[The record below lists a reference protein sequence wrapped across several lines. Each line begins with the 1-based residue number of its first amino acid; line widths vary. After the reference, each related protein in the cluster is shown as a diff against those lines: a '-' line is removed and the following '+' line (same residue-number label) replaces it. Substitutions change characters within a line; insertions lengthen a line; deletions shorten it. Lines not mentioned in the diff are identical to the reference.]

1 MEEKQKHQNKQQEQP
16 QPVESTQGIVRHR
29 EIPLWGWIAVIG
41 YMLLIDNLPS
51 LEFEGWALVAGWFA
65 ASAMCV
71 INYRSC
77 GRYHCKITGLGFLGL
92 GVLAILEEI
101 EVIDLEAW
109 VIWTTLLAVLA
120 VGFGL
125 EYRYKSKSGSR
136 YVVACGSKAC
146 SSSSGGD
153 EEFCM
158 NNNDEGDHARMYKY
172 VPGSTLAASIITA
185 VVLHYFF
192 PVTTIIPFPY
202 NLLGLLIVGLGVYLA
217 FQSVR
222 LLISHNTTFKPSGNP
237 SSLVTK
243 YLYSYSRNPIYL
255 GDLLIALGSATI
267 LSSLSAFIAPIIFF
281 LVVNTI
287 IIPFEEN
294 RLQKNFGVEYERYKG
309 SVRRWL

>member
-1 MEEKQKHQNKQQEQP
+1 MTEQQP
-16 QPVESTQGIVRHR
+16 PPFESAGRVIRRNSR
-29 EIPLWGWIAVIG
+29 EIPLWSWLPVIA
-41 YMLLIDNLPS
+41 YMVLVDNLMPS
-51 LEFEGWALVAGWFA
+51 DYEGWAIVAGWFA
-65 ASAMCV
+65 ASAMCLV
-71 INYRSC
+71 NYRSC

-101 EVIDLEAW
+101 GVIDLEAW

-125 EYRYKSKSGSR
+125 EYRYNSKSGSC

-146 SSSSGGD
+146 SSSGGD
-153 EEFCM
+153 NEFCM
-158 NNNDEGDHARMYKY
+158 NNNNESDHARMYKC
-172 VPGSTLAASIITA
+172 VPGSTLGASIIVA

-192 PVTTIIPFPY
+192 AVTILIPFSY
-202 NLLGLLIVGLGVYLA
+202 NLLGLVVVGLGIYLA
-217 FQSVR
+217 FLSVR
-222 LLISHNTTFKPSGNP
+222 LLISYNTTFEASGNP
-237 SSLVTK
+237 SSLVTRRP
-243 YLYSYSRNPIYL
+243 YSYSRNPIYL
-255 GDLLIALGSATI
+255 GFLLIALGTAAI

-294 RLQKNFGVEYERYKG
+294 RLQKNFGVEYERYKE

>member
-1 MEEKQKHQNKQQEQP
+1 MEQNKGQKTAE
-16 QPVESTQGIVRHR
+16 PVFRRKEV
-29 EIPLWGWIAVIG
+29 PLWSWLAVIA
-41 YMLLIDNLPS
+41 YMVLVDNLMPS
-51 LEFEGWALVAGWFA
+51 QYEGWALVAGWFA
-65 ASAMCV
+65 ASAMCLV
-71 INYRSC
+71 NYNSC

-101 EVIDLEAW
+101 GAIDLEAW
-109 VIWTTLLAVLA
+109 VTWTTLFAVLA

-125 EYRYKSKSGSR
+125 EYRYNSKSGSC

-146 SSSSGGD
+146 SSSGGGGD
-153 EEFCM
+153 EFCM

-172 VPGSTLAASIITA
+172 VPGSTLGASIIIA
-185 VVLHYFF
+185 VVLHYLF
-192 PVTTIIPFPY
+192 PVTTVIIPFPY
-202 NLLGLLIVGLGVYLA
+202 NLLGLVIVGSGMYLA

-222 LLISHNTTFKPSGNP
+222 LLISNNTTFEAGGNP
-237 SSLVTK
+237 SSLVTRRP
-243 YLYSYSRNPIYL
+243 YSYSRNPIYL
-255 GDLLIALGSATI
+255 GFLLIALGTATI

-294 RLQKNFGVEYERYKG
+294 RLQKNFGIEYERYKG

>member
-1 MEEKQKHQNKQQEQP
+1 MEQNKGQKTAE
-16 QPVESTQGIVRHR
+16 PVFRRKEV
-29 EIPLWGWIAVIG
+29 PLWSWLAVIA
-41 YMLLIDNLPS
+41 YMVLVDNLMPS
-51 LEFEGWALVAGWFA
+51 QYEGWAIVAGWFA
-65 ASAMCV
+65 ASAMCLV
-71 INYRSC
+71 NYSSC

-101 EVIDLEAW
+101 GVIDLEAW
-109 VIWTTLLAVLA
+109 VTWTTLFAVLA

-125 EYRYKSKSGSR
+125 EYRYNSKSGSC
-136 YVVACGSKAC
+136 YVVACGSKTC
-146 SSSSGGD
+146 SSSGGGD

-172 VPGSTLAASIITA
+172 VPGSTLGASIIIA
-185 VVLHYFF
+185 VVLHYLF

-202 NLLGLLIVGLGVYLA
+202 NLLGLVIVGSGMYLA

-222 LLISHNTTFKPSGNP
+222 LLISHNTTFEAGGNP
-237 SSLVTK
+237 SSLVTRRP
-243 YLYSYSRNPIYL
+243 YSYSRNPIYL
-255 GDLLIALGSATI
+255 GFLLIALGTATI

-294 RLQKNFGVEYERYKG
+294 RLQKNFGIEYERYKG

>member
-1 MEEKQKHQNKQQEQP
+1 MTEEQ
-16 QPVESTQGIVRHR
+16 QPVESAGRVITHNSR
-29 EIPLWGWIAVIG
+29 EIPLWGWLAVIA
-41 YMLLIDNLPS
+41 YMVLVDNLMPS
-51 LEFEGWALVAGWFA
+51 KYEGWAIVAGWFA
-65 ASAMCV
+65 ASAMCLV
-71 INYRSC
+71 NYSSC

-101 EVIDLEAW
+101 GVIDLEAW
-109 VIWTTLLAVLA
+109 VTWTTLFAVLA

-125 EYRYKSKSGSR
+125 EYRYNSKSGSC
-136 YVVACGSKAC
+136 YVVACGSKTC
-146 SSSSGGD
+146 SSSGGGD

-172 VPGSTLAASIITA
+172 VPGSTLGASIIIA
-185 VVLHYFF
+185 VVLHYLF

-202 NLLGLLIVGLGVYLA
+202 NLLGLVIVGSGMYLA

-222 LLISHNTTFKPSGNP
+222 LLISHNTTFEAGGNP
-237 SSLVTK
+237 SSLVTRCP
-243 YLYSYSRNPIYL
+243 YSYSRNPIYL
-255 GDLLIALGSATI
+255 GFLLIALGTATI

-294 RLQKNFGVEYERYKG
+294 RLQKNFGIEYERYKG

>member
-1 MEEKQKHQNKQQEQP
+1 MEQNKGQKTAE
-16 QPVESTQGIVRHR
+16 PVFRRKEV
-29 EIPLWGWIAVIG
+29 PLWSWLAVIA
-41 YMLLIDNLPS
+41 YMVLVDNLMPS
-51 LEFEGWALVAGWFA
+51 QYEGWAIVAGWFA
-65 ASAMCV
+65 ASAMCLV
-71 INYRSC
+71 NYSSC

-101 EVIDLEAW
+101 GVIDLEAW
-109 VIWTTLLAVLA
+109 VTWTTLFAVLA

-125 EYRYKSKSGSR
+125 EYRYNSKSGSC
-136 YVVACGSKAC
+136 YVVACGSKTC
-146 SSSSGGD
+146 SSSGGGD

-172 VPGSTLAASIITA
+172 VPGSTLGASIIIA
-185 VVLHYFF
+185 VVLHYLF

-202 NLLGLLIVGLGVYLA
+202 NLLGLVIVGSGMYLA

-222 LLISHNTTFKPSGNP
+222 LLISHNTTFEAGGNP
-237 SSLVTK
+237 SSLVTRCP
-243 YLYSYSRNPIYL
+243 YSYSRNPIYL
-255 GDLLIALGSATI
+255 GFLLIALGTATI

-294 RLQKNFGVEYERYKG
+294 RLQKNFGIEYERYKG

>member
-1 MEEKQKHQNKQQEQP
+1 MEQNKGQKTAE
-16 QPVESTQGIVRHR
+16 PVFRRKEV
-29 EIPLWGWIAVIG
+29 PLWSWLAVIA
-41 YMLLIDNLPS
+41 YMVLVDNLMPS
-51 LEFEGWALVAGWFA
+51 QYEGWALVAGWFA
-65 ASAMCV
+65 ASAMCLV
-71 INYRSC
+71 NYNSC

-101 EVIDLEAW
+101 GVIDLEAW
-109 VIWTTLLAVLA
+109 VTWTTLFAVLA

-125 EYRYKSKSGSR
+125 EYRYNSKSGSC

-146 SSSSGGD
+146 SSSGGGGGD
-153 EEFCM
+153 EFCM

-172 VPGSTLAASIITA
+172 VPGSTLGASIIIA
-185 VVLHYFF
+185 VVLHYLF

-202 NLLGLLIVGLGVYLA
+202 NLLGLVIVGSGMYLA

-222 LLISHNTTFKPSGNP
+222 LLISHNTTFEAGGNP
-237 SSLVTK
+237 SSLVTRRP
-243 YLYSYSRNPIYL
+243 YSYSRNPIYL
-255 GDLLIALGSATI
+255 GFLLIVLGTATI

-294 RLQKNFGVEYERYKG
+294 RLQKNFGIEYERYKG